1 MGDEEQNDHDHG
13 HRDNGDRDFRPHR
26 NPYNGP
32 PRMWRKCVTR
42 TRTKNPHT
50 PKYVYVYK
58 HTINTQIYTIL
69 VLHF

>member
-32 PRMWRKCVTR
+32 PRGRGYMRGPR
-42 TRTKNPHT
+42 
-50 PKYVYVYK
+50 
-58 HTINTQIYTIL
+58 
-69 VLHF
+69 